1 MALPG
6 HKPALMEGRF
16 GAIQVLG
23 WARLLNR
30 FSDLDL
36 KHCPNCG
43 GGALKIIADC
53 SSPS

>member
-6 HKPALMEGRF
+6 HKPALVEGRF

-30 FSDLDL
+30 FSDL
-36 KHCPNCG
+36 
-43 GGALKIIADC
+43 A
-53 SSPS
+53 